1 METKNKTTRLFGIS
15 TASINNRMTVIVILT
30 IIVLGGIVSY
40 NSMPRESFPEVV
52 IPQIYVGTPYP
63 GNSPLDIEKLV
74 TRPLEKEIGSISGID
89 KMTSTSVEGYSTV
102 FIEFDFSVTPEE
114 ALRKVKDKIDIAMG
128 DPEFPRD
135 LPADPNV
142 FEMNIS
148 ELTPIMNINL
158 SGDFSIDQLNDYAEY
173 LEDKIEKLP
182 QITEVDIR
190 GVQEKEMKVNLDL
203 YKMELNELGFMDVA
217 NAINS
222 ENVTISA
229 GNMLDGSLR
238 RAVRVVGE
246 IESAEDLGNVIVKN
260 EKQNVVYLK
269 DIADVVFEGEERES
283 YAREYLSP
291 VVMIDVKKRAG
302 ENLIQAADD
311 IQVILEEAKEEVF
324 PDNLQITIT
333 GDQSKFTRT
342 QVDELVNSIIFGMLL
357 VIGVLL
363 FFLGLRNAIFV
374 GVAIPLSMFLA
385 FLILSTAGVTLNMMV
400 LFGLVLALGMLVDNG
415 IVVVENIYRLMDEGQ
430 DPISAAKHGV
440 GEVAWPIIA
449 STATT
454 LAAFSPLLIWP
465 GIMGEFMQY
474 LPMTLIIVLGSS
486 LFVALVINPVLTSMF
501 MRLEENPMS
510 TGRAWMLTALLAIVG
525 LLIVISPAEVGE
537 PISSLGNLIAL
548 VSLVLGA
555 IAFFFKR
562 RFLPIKSR
570 YLLLIGLGLIAEGMF
585 IQFELVAIGNLIILV
600 GLLIL
605 LTKYFLNPAT
615 KYFQARVL
623 PALEHVYERT
633 LAFALRRWNPVFFF
647 FGTIFMLIFSG
658 FLLIA
663 FMPKVIQFPIN
674 MPNYVNVFIEAPIGT
689 DIAEVNEITKDLEA
703 KLIDYAKKYEVT
715 EKVDGEET
723 THNYLIESII
733 AQVGEGTSDPQEGP
747 SMAATPHKARITVSF
762 AQFQFRRGASTKE
775 AMEEIRYLMAGTPGV
790 QITVDKDPA
799 GPPQPKPINIEV
811 SADDYESLLA
821 EAETMLQYI
830 NAQNID
836 GIEELKLDVAI
847 GKPEIPVIIDRAKAR
862 RFNLSTSQIGS
873 TLRNALFGLE
883 VSSFKTGEDDYPIM
897 IRLQDRFRYN
907 PDLLLNQRIT
917 FRDPSNGQ
925 ISQVPISAVAT
936 TKNST
941 TFSAV
946 KRLDQNR
953 LITISSNVLNGFN
966 AVEVVDEIK
975 QSMESYDLP
984 EDVTVKFTGQI
995 QEQEKEMG
1003 FLTTALLI
1011 AVFLIFL
1018 ILVAQFNSALTPF
1031 IIVGSVVFSF
1041 IGVFLG
1047 LVVFQMDFVVI
1058 MTMIGIISLAGIVV
1072 NNAIVLIDYTKLIMD
1087 RKREELQ
1094 LPDNSKLPIPVLI
1107 ECMVDAGK
1115 KRLRP
1120 VLLTAI
1126 TTVLG
1131 LVPLAVG
1138 MNIDFFSLLSE
1149 YDPKFYLGGDNVIFW
1164 GPMSWTIIFG
1174 LTFATFL
1181 TLVIVP
1187 VMYYLKTRLAYKLAG
1202 DKEMH
1207 I

>member
-1 METKNKTTRLFGIS
+1 MENNNKKTTRQFGIS
-15 TASINNRMTVIVILT
+15 TASINNRMTVLVILF

-40 NSMPRESFPEVV
+40 VNMPRESFPEVV

-102 FIEFDFSVTPEE
+102 FVEFDFSVTPEE

-148 ELTPIMNINL
+148 ELTPIMNVNL
-158 SGDFSIDQLNDYAEY
+158 SGDFSMDQLNDYAEY

-203 YKMELNELGFMDVA
+203 YKLELNQLSFNDVA

-260 EKQNVVYLK
+260 EKQDVVYLK

-283 YAREYLSP
+283 YAREYLKP

-302 ENLIQAADD
+302 ENLIEAADQ
-311 IQVILEEAKEEVF
+311 IQVILEEARAEVF

-374 GVAIPLSMFLA
+374 GIAIPLSMFLA

-415 IVVVENIYRLMDEGQ
+415 IVVVENIYRLMDEGKTPF
-430 DPISAAKHGV
+430 DAAKYGV

-454 LAAFSPLLIWP
+454 LAAFAPLLIWP

-474 LPMTLIIVLGSS
+474 LPITLIIVLGSS
-486 LFVALVINPVLTSMF
+486 LFVALVINPVLTAMF
-501 MRLEENPMS
+501 MKLEEKPMT
-510 TGRAWMLTALLAIVG
+510 TGKALRIGIGLTGVGIALTFANTTF
-525 LLIVISPAEVGE
+525 
-537 PISSLGNLIAL
+537 GNLVAL
-548 VSLVLGA
+548 AG
-555 IAFFFKR
+555 
-562 RFLPIKSR
+562 
-570 YLLLIGLGLIAEGMF
+570 
-585 IQFELVAIGNLIILV
+585 ILV
-600 GLLIL
+600 L
-605 LTKYFLNPAT
+605 LTKFFLNPAT
-615 KYFQARVL
+615 KYFQKRVL
-623 PALEHVYERT
+623 PALEHVYEIILRF
-633 LAFALRRWNPVFFF
+633 AFRRWNPVFFF
-647 FGTIFMLIFSG
+647 VGTIV
-658 FLLIA
+658 LLIVSGGLLGA

-689 DIAEVNEITKDLEA
+689 DIAEVNELTKGLEK
-703 KLIDYAKKYEVT
+703 KLISYAAQYEVT
-715 EKVDGEET
+715 EPVKGEET

-762 AQFQFRRGASTKE
+762 VQFQHRRGVSTQDV
-775 AMEEIRYLMAGTPGV
+775 MEDIRILMSGTPGV

-799 GPPQPKPINIEV
+799 GPPQPKPINIELT
-811 SADDYESLLA
+811 ADDYDQLLA
-821 EAETMLQYI
+821 EAELVRQYI
-830 NAQNID
+830 NDQNIG
-836 GIEELKLDVAI
+836 GIEELKLDVEV

-862 RFNLSTSQIGS
+862 RFNVSTSQIGS
-873 TLRNALFGLE
+873 TLRNALFGME
-883 VSSFKTGEDDYPIM
+883 VSSFKSGEDDYPIM

-917 FRDPSNGQ
+917 FRDPTNGR

-936 TKNST
+936 AENST

-946 KRLDQNR
+946 KRKDQNR
-953 LITISSNVLNGFN
+953 LITIASNVINGYN
-966 AVEVVDEIK
+966 GNEVVDEIK
-975 QSMESYDLP
+975 QALDRYDLP
-984 EDVTVKFTGQI
+984 EGMNVKFTGQI
-995 QEQEKEMG
+995 EEQQKEMG
-1003 FLTTALLI
+1003 FLSTALLI

-1031 IIVGSVVFSF
+1031 IIVGSVVFSL

-1047 LVVFQMDFVVI
+1047 LVIFQMDFVVI

-1072 NNAIVLIDYTKLIMD
+1072 NNAIVLIDYAKLIMD
-1087 RKREELQ
+1087 RRREELG
-1094 LPDNSKLPIPVLI
+1094 LTDTAKLPIPELI
-1107 ECMVDAGK
+1107 YCMVDAGK

-1131 LVPLAVG
+1131 LIPLAVG
-1138 MNIDFFSLLSE
+1138 MNIDFFSLLAE

-1187 VMYYLKTRLAYKLAG
+1187 VMYYLKTRLAYALAG
-1202 DKEMH
+1202 DKELH
-1207 I
+1207 L